1 MSIGIYKI
9 TNIKN
14 NKCYIGQS
22 INIEKRFYAYKELA
36 CSGQPKIYNALKKYN
51 INNFKFE
58 IIFKLKKINIE
69 LLNKLEIAY
78 ISYYNSN
85 KNGYNI
91 QSGGKNSLH
100 TIETKNKISISR
112 TGKCVGL
119 KFSEERKK
127 NISESNLGKKISN
140 ESKLKMREA
149 KLGKK
154 HSKEHLKK
162 MSINNIGKHSKK
174 ILQFNKNGEFIKEW
188 DSLSNAGK
196 ELNILIS
203 SISQCCSG
211 NSKTAGK
218 YIWKYKN

>member
-100 TIETKNKISISR
+100 TIETKNKISIKIGRASCR
-112 TGKCVGL
+112 
-119 KFSEERKK
+119 ERV
-127 NISESNLGKKISN
+127 
-140 ESKLKMREA
+140 
-149 KLGKK
+149 
-154 HSKEHLKK
+154 
-162 MSINNIGKHSKK
+162 
-174 ILQFNKNGEFIKEW
+174 
-188 DSLSNAGK
+188 
-196 ELNILIS
+196 
-203 SISQCCSG
+203 
-211 NSKTAGK
+211 
-218 YIWKYKN
+218 